1 MSMHYWK
8 VLMVC
13 NSPVFVGSGEKFMK
27 SQYIYSKDERKVYFL
42 DETGWIR
49 FLNRHGI
56 LDDFSSSLLNTPVH
70 FSLFSYISRQRR
82 LQNKYGSV
90 RNILQTMKQEGV
102 VLRIEPFEGNYAKEP
117 KDIHG
122 FTLDVYSKPYIPGS
136 SLKGAFRTAILTH
149 HILQNRRMYRKDW
162 ENLKRAAGK
171 KWDMGKA
178 MKELEQRLTIPLNE
192 NGNGNMVNSYFRG
205 LSVSDAK
212 LVSGGLCI
220 VPKMDLGLHTDRTH
234 EVSLFREALTLGS
247 KLEFTLGIDD
257 SESAMGHF
265 GIHGFNDFQKILQ
278 NFVNFQYEV
287 LKIPFEPYAQDE
299 LEDIRHAEYADFIL
313 GGGTGYI
320 SKTLLYALAPNWED
334 AVDVVRK
341 LMKALFRNGH
351 HDKDYKISPHTLKLV
366 ESNGYR
372 YLMGLCS
379 LEGAEALC

>member
-8 VLMVC
+8 VSLVC
-13 NSPVFVGSGEKFMK
+13 HSPVFVGSGEKFMK
-27 SQYIYSKDERKVYFL
+27 SQYIYDKNEREVLFL

-49 FLNRHGI
+49 FLTKHGI
-56 LDDFSSSLLNTPVH
+56 FDDFSSSLLSNPVH
-70 FSLFSYISRQRR
+70 FNLFSYISRQSELRH
-82 LQNKYGSV
+82 KYGSV
-90 RNILQTMKQEGV
+90 RNILYTLKQEGV
-102 VLRIEPFEGNYAKEP
+102 VLRIEPFEGNYAKGP

-136 SLKGAFRTAILTH
+136 SLKGASRTAILTH

-220 VPKMDLGLHTDRTH
+220 VPKIDLGLHTDRTH

-257 SESAMGHF
+257 SDSAMGHF

-287 LKIPFEPYAQDE
+287 LKIPFEPDAQDE
-299 LEDIRHAEYADFIL
+299 LEDIRHAKNADFIL
-313 GGGTGYI
+313 GGGAGYI
-320 SKTLLYALAPNWED
+320 SKTLLYALAPNRED

>member
-8 VLMVC
+8 VSLVC
-13 NSPVFVGSGEKFMK
+13 HSPVFVGSGEKFMK
-27 SQYIYSKDERKVYFL
+27 SQYIYDKNEREVLFL

-49 FLNRHGI
+49 FLTKHGI
-56 LDDFSSSLLNTPVH
+56 FDDFSSSLLSNPVH
-70 FSLFSYISRQRR
+70 FNLFSYISRQSELRH
-82 LQNKYGSV
+82 KYGSV
-90 RNILQTMKQEGV
+90 RNILYTLKQEGV
-102 VLRIEPFEGNYAKEP
+102 VLRIEPFEGNYAKGP

-178 MKELEQRLTIPLNE
+178 MKELEQRLTIPLNK

-220 VPKMDLGLHTDRTH
+220 VPKMDLGLHTARTH
-234 EVSLFREALTLGS
+234 EVSLFREVLTLGS

-287 LKIPFEPYAQDE
+287 LKIPFELDAQDE
-299 LEDIRHAEYADFIL
+299 LEDIRHAKNADFIL
-313 GGGTGYI
+313 GGGAGYI
-320 SKTLLYALAPNWED
+320 SKTLLYALAPNRED

-379 LEGAEALC
+379 LEGAEGLC